1 MGSNPVATLLIP
13 AFLIIGLL
21 RYLSVLLNDYAN
33 KGKSMSKSIR
43 HVVVFSSCCVE
54 SLWAGVVSVV
64 VGMMPGSVKSILALA
79 KSI

>member
-13 AFLIIGLL
+13 AFLIIVLL